1 MPSLGRARPLIQAF
15 RFQVQGCFNQAFC
28 LSAEHLDA
36 FWPCSNLFG
45 NFRHLCHPELHRSK
59 DSILLAV
66 QIHEGGQEREN
77 GLFKIMQPGKNEN
90 LISVESSYL
99 VSLVNVYG
107 SPSHLSFVK
116 MTHLFNHWF
125 NCSINS
131 SRAYFVPCMVLSSGM
146 QQEYGFCGTH
156 RHSSLSLKRRPAICS
171 RPSAMSLC
179 LMS

>member
-1 MPSLGRARPLIQAF
+1 M
-15 RFQVQGCFNQAFC
+15 
-28 LSAEHLDA
+28 
-36 FWPCSNLFG
+36 
-45 NFRHLCHPELHRSK
+45 CHPELHRSK

-116 MTHLFNHWF
+116 VTHLFNH
-125 NCSINS
+125 
-131 SRAYFVPCMVLSSGM
+131 
-146 QQEYGFCGTH
+146 
-156 RHSSLSLKRRPAICS
+156 
-171 RPSAMSLC
+171 
-179 LMS
+179 